1 MAGPLRSTGQ
11 LSPWVTVTQ
20 CAGEPLG
27 NGALHA
33 AGLSSYPG
41 LGEHDVLMDTRERLL
56 PLVGASNFRDLGGY
70 PTTDGGLTRWGEL
83 FRSDT
88 LHELTE
94 ADLEVLRGVG
104 LATVIDLRTAT
115 ERDRSG
121 RGLLGQEDVAYLHV
135 SVLQEEGGE
144 SVAVPAPSDD
154 DPAERYMWYLE
165 VGHGALTEALVRVA
179 DPKNR
184 PLVFHCAAGKDRTGV
199 LAALILDILGVE
211 HSVIVDDYAITATRM
226 ELILERLRRDP
237 VWGSSVAEIPP
248 GRVLAEAATM
258 ERFLELLHVR
268 HGGARQW
275 ALAAGVPEESLDHM
289 AAQLV
294 DRGTSPV

>member
-1 MAGPLRSTGQ
+1 VAR
-11 LSPWVTVTQ
+11 
-20 CAGEPLG
+20 
-27 NGALHA
+27 
-33 AGLSSYPG
+33 LSSSPG
-41 LGEHDVLMDTRERLL
+41 LAEHDVVMDTRERLL
-56 PLVGASNFRDLGGY
+56 PLVGAS
-70 PTTDGGLTRWGEL
+70 TRWGQL

-104 LATVIDLRTAT
+104 LASVIDLRTAT

-121 RGLLGQEDVAYLHV
+121 RGLLGQEAVAYLHV

-144 SVAVPAPSDD
+144 SVAIPAPSDD
-154 DPAERYMWYLE
+154 DPAERYLWYLE
-165 VGHGALTEALVRVA
+165 VGHGALTEALTTVA

-237 VWGSSVAEIPP
+237 VWGNSVKEIPP
-248 GRVLAEAATM
+248 GRVLAEPTTM
-258 ERFLELLHVR
+258 ERFLDLLYAR
-268 HGGARQW
+268 HGGARAW
-275 ALAAGVPEESLDHM
+275 ALAAGIPEESLDQM
-289 AAQLV
+289 NAQLV
-294 DRGTSPV
+294 NRDASFG